1 MFGVIV
7 YVAFPAAFPVSL
19 ATSVLSGSVLS
30 SFLFFFF
37 FFFGGGGG
45 EAGDVEVQLS
55 DGFGFSFPSR
65 SVTARYVRDTLPG
78 TKNNGFLKP
87 GTFFLSFFL
96 SLSFCDAMLRPDGGR
111 RSVRARDYRSSHTAF
126 DKCSGQLGAGA
137 WGGGGGGSL
146 PIGFAV

>member
-1 MFGVIV
+1 M
-7 YVAFPAAFPVSL
+7 
-19 ATSVLSGSVLS
+19 
-30 SFLFFFF
+30 
-37 FFFGGGGG
+37 
-45 EAGDVEVQLS
+45 QLS

-78 TKNNGFLKP
+78 TKNNGCLKP

-126 DKCSGQLGAGA
+126 DKCSGQLGD
-137 WGGGGGGSL
+137 GGGGGSL
-146 PIGFAV
+146 SALQFEDASHADVLCVCVCVCVCVLPEATVTVSSFEDCVQECSDSNLLSSPVAQGV